1 MSRLGTN
8 PNNSS
13 DQFEARMLP
22 NVEEAKSEPEIDD
35 GEYMDYQGDGRNKVY
50 MSPWQKAVRNFGSR
64 STKVLAGR
72 GTGKSSF
79 LAFNMAD
86 VTIGLPRMM
95 SGFCGAS
102 AKQNY
107 TRTTPNVLKVMN
119 MLGFSEG
126 VFYFLGRPPAKLR
139 WPTPIAKPRVYENCI
154 SFANGHTW
162 QLISLAVKGSA
173 NGLNLAAVMGDETK
187 YMPWARVKEEVLPT
201 LRGDFMPKS
210 ARKVEQKRWGYG
222 TDPKMNNH
230 WLSQLWVSDAGLNAR
245 ECLWEKEQQYETTE
259 VNEKIK
265 KMMAELR
272 YLEKYH
278 PKQAA
283 QLAKNEL
290 FLKHLYALRT
300 QSETFWRFSSIEN
313 AALLGGEAWIRQMK
327 RELPDLLFRLQ
338 ILGQPRGSAKDGF
351 YCNFSELNTY
361 VSEEI
366 EGLVFDKYS
375 TRIKGK
381 ALDAQRWPTEFDT
394 MTLDWEQ
401 MQHDG
406 EDCSLDLDLD
416 YSEPLRIALDANSD
430 INCFVV
436 GQTRFYQGRAAV
448 MVMKE
453 FFVQGAIRLRG
464 LSKLFALYYKP
475 FLRRGCKEVIFYVAS
490 SIKQG
495 ANKAYALEESEQSR
509 FDNVV
514 ADELTNYGFNVTRG
528 EFTSWRQ
535 ERKYQFLNDCFSGQ
549 AGPAILINRE
559 AGRCDYLR
567 AALENTA
574 IVPGTFRKY
583 KGTEKYHTSA
593 TSEAMGDYGIA
604 GDPRQRTTITDAFD
618 DLILG
623 IKECAENGRMIGG
636 SLMGRFENLAGIP
649 R

>member
-1 MSRLGTN
+1 MSRIGSN

-22 NVEEAKSEPEIDD
+22 NVEDVEPESKDD
-35 GEYMDYQGDGRNKVY
+35 GEYVDYQGDGRHKMY
-50 MSPWQKAVRNFGSR
+50 MSPWQKTVLNFGSR
-64 STKVLAGR
+64 STKVKAAR
-72 GTGKSSF
+72 ATGKTAF
-79 LAFNMAD
+79 LAFNMAN
-86 VTIGLPRMM
+86 VTIGLARMM
-95 SGFCGAS
+95 GGFCGAS
-102 AKQNY
+102 AKQNF
-107 TRTTPNVLKVMN
+107 TRTMPNVLKGMN
-119 MLGFSEG
+119 LLGFPEG
-126 VFYFLGRPPAKLR
+126 VCYFLGKPPVRLR
-139 WPTPIAKPRVYENCI
+139 WPTPLAKPRVWENCV
-154 SFANGHTW
+154 SFANGFVW
-162 QLISLAVKGSA
+162 QMISLAVKGSA
-173 NGLNLAAVMGDETK
+173 NGLNLAALMGDETK
-187 YMPWARVKEEVLPT
+187 YMPWQRVKEEVLPT
-201 LRGDFMPKS
+201 LRGDFIPKS
-210 ARKVEQKRWGYG
+210 ARKTEQKRWGYG

-245 ECLWEKEQQYETTE
+245 ECLWEKDVIETTE
-259 VNEKIK
+259 VNDKIK

-278 PKQAA
+278 PQQAA
-283 QLAKNEL
+283 ILAKNDN
-290 FLKHLYALRT
+290 FLKELYALRA
-300 QSETFWRFSSIEN
+300 QSESFWQFSSIEN

-338 ILGQPRGSAKDGF
+338 ILGQPRGAAKDGF

-361 VSEEI
+361 VSDEI
-366 EGLVFDKYS
+366 TDLVFDKYS

-381 ALDAQRWPTEFDT
+381 ALDVQRWPTDFESE
-394 MTLDWEQ
+394 TLDWEQ

-416 YSEPLRIALDANSD
+416 YQEPLRIAMDANSD

-436 GQTRFYQGRAAV
+436 GQTRMYQGRASL

-453 FFVQGAIRLRG
+453 FFVQNEVRLRG
-464 LSKLFALYYKP
+464 LSKLFAIYYRP

-490 SIKQG
+490 SVKQG

-514 ADELTNYGFNVTRG
+514 AAELTSYGFKVTKA
-528 EFTSWRQ
+528 EFTSWRH
-535 ERKYQFLNDCFSGQ
+535 ERKYQYINDCFSGV
-549 AGPAILINRE
+549 ASPSIFINRE

-574 IVPGTFRKY
+574 IVPGTFKKF

-593 TSEAMGDYGIA
+593 ASEAMGDFGVA
-604 GDPRQRTTITDAFD
+604 GDPRSRTTITDAFD
-618 DLILG
+618 DMILG
-623 IKECAENGRMIGG
+623 IKEGAETRSKIGG
-636 SLMGRFENLAGIP
+636 GLKGRFSNISHIP